1 MIRFWLSMY
10 VVKFLVFIVFYVLVV
25 AIIVLSQRRK

>member
-1 MIRFWLSMY
+1 MIRFWMSMY
-10 VVKFLVFIVFYVLVV
+10 VAKFLVFIVFYVLVV